1 MSVTK
6 EQLLMPYP
14 GLRPFEAE
22 DQPLFFG
29 REEEVAAILRKLEDH
44 RFVAVVGSSGS
55 GKSSLVR
62 AGLLPAVREG
72 FLFGTTNWCTL
83 IIKPGHQPYQRLTR
97 ALHQAAP
104 NLEEASAVPGGSEA
118 LSSEETATLNTLRR
132 ADRGLV
138 LALTETIPLPK
149 THVMLVID
157 QFEELFA
164 FRRAGIRRDAIA
176 PRDEAAGFVQML
188 LRSAAD
194 SDGGI
199 WVVLTM
205 RSDFFGDCEAFLG
218 LPEHISRCQ
227 FIVPRFDRGQMEEAI
242 TRPAAVAEGAFK
254 PFTFEEGLV
263 NRIINDAG
271 DRPDQLPLMQ
281 HALMR
286 TWKCAV
292 ARAGANGLVV
302 MSHADYVKAGGIE
315 NALSLHATA
324 AWDEIKDDPKKAHI
338 ARRLFLLLCDIS
350 PDSQIVR
357 RRPKV
362 NEVQAVTGATVSEI
376 KDVIIGFQRDDRN
389 FLIPPGAQNFTSESH
404 VDISHEALLRQWK
417 LFSDDWQLRERQD
430 VSELRRVTE
439 LAALRNQGQEV
450 GFLPPKDLERIARW
464 RDRVSPEWAVR
475 YVTKEEWDNALLFVE
490 ESQAEAKRGKVQ
502 DRIRM
507 LALPEQQA
515 RLKLTG
521 LDDEFWHDLL
531 PRIVEGEVIPVI
543 GPGAVTFGSGN
554 ELLYPSL
561 AQRLATELDPPLIFE
576 QPPRDLQEVVD
587 AQRARGRPISRIY
600 KGLYNIV
607 KDPDLCPGATLA
619 ALAATE
625 PFQLFLST
633 TFDPLLPRAVE
644 SASPGGKSE
653 ERCGAATLRGACPDL
668 PQEITRLEHRFVYQ
682 ILGRAAP
689 TSDFVVWDDDML
701 PFLLRLNQQLPLLPR
716 LSEALRRSDLLILGV
731 NFVGWFLRFFVH
743 VIKQKRL
750 SEIAGEELAIF
761 ERLDPADRDK
771 VVVYLTYPT
780 GIRIL
785 PIDPLEF
792 VAELHERWR
801 KKHPRAVPDPYM
813 MNRAHREEQRARGC
827 IFISYA
833 SPDVGIARYV
843 VRQLQEA
850 GCLVWFDKEQIEPG
864 VRWEEEVREVVD
876 ERCGLFL
883 SLISEQSAAKLE
895 GYTLFERKLAE
906 RRRERF
912 AVDHIFYIPVR
923 IDDGEPLI
931 PQNEPPGTR
940 NIQAIRKPG
949 GHFDSEF
956 ISYLRE
962 LQRERFGAL
971 GHQLRR

>member
-1 MSVTK
+1 MSVAK
-6 EQLLMPYP
+6 EQLPMPYP

-29 REEEVAAILRKLEDH
+29 REEQVAAILHELEDH
-44 RFVAVVGSSGS
+44 HFVAVVGSSGS

-62 AGLLPAVREG
+62 AGLLPTVREG

-104 NLEEASAVPGGSEA
+104 KLEEASALSRGSEP
-118 LSSEETATLNTLRR
+118 LTSEETASLNILRG
-132 ADRGLV
+132 AERGLV
-138 LALTETIPLPK
+138 LACSEIIPLRE
-149 THVMLVID
+149 TRLMLVVD

-164 FRRAGIRRDAIA
+164 FRRAGIRRDAVA
-176 PRDEAAGFVQML
+176 PRDEAAGFVRML

-194 SDGGI
+194 SGDRI

-218 LPEHISRCQ
+218 LPEEISRCQ

-242 TRPAAVAEGAFK
+242 TRPGAVAEGAFK

-292 ARAGANGLVV
+292 AASGANGPVV

-324 AWDEIKDDPKKAHI
+324 AWDEIKDDPKKAQI

-357 RRPKV
+357 RRPIV
-362 NEVQAVTGATVSEI
+362 HEVQAVTGATVSEI
-376 KDVIIGFQRDDRN
+376 KDVIIVFQRDDRN
-389 FLIPPGAQNFTSESH
+389 FLIPPGAENFTSESY

-417 LFSDDWQLRERQD
+417 LFSGDWQLRERQD

-439 LAALRNQGQEV
+439 LATLRNQGLEV
-450 GFLPPKDLERIARW
+450 GFLPPQDLERIARW
-464 RDRVSPEWAVR
+464 RDRVSPEWAHR
-475 YVTKEEWDNALLFVE
+475 YVTKEEWDDALLFVE
-490 ESQAEAKRGKVQ
+490 ESESEAKRAKVQ

-521 LDDEFWHDLL
+521 LDDAFWHQLL
-531 PRIVEGEVIPVI
+531 PRISEGHVIPVI

-554 ELLYPSL
+554 ELLYPWL
-561 AQRLATELDPPLIFE
+561 AQLLPRKLDPPLTLD

-587 AQRARGRPISRIY
+587 AQRARGQPIARIY
-600 KGLYNIV
+600 RQLYNIL
-607 KDPDLCPGATLA
+607 KNPDVRPGATLA
-619 ALAATE
+619 ALAAIE
-625 PFQLFLST
+625 GFQLFVST

-644 SASPGGKSE
+644 IASPGGRPE
-653 ERCGAATLRGACPDL
+653 ERCAAATLRGPCPDL
-668 PQEITRLEHRFVYQ
+668 PQEITSLERRFVYQ

-689 TSDFVVWDDDML
+689 TRDFVVWDDDML
-701 PFLLRLNQQLPLLPR
+701 PFLLRLNQQLALLPR
-716 LSEALRRSDLLILGV
+716 LSEALQRTNLLILGV
-731 NFVGWFLRFFVH
+731 NFVGWFLRFFVQ
-743 VIKQKRL
+743 VIRQRHL

-761 ERLDPADRDK
+761 EKLDPADRDK
-771 VVVYLTYPT
+771 VVVYLTHPT

-792 VAELHERWR
+792 VAELYERWR
-801 KKHPRAVPDPYM
+801 KEHPRVVLDAYLV
-813 MNRAHREEQRARGC
+813 NRAHRAKHRAPGC

-833 SPDVGIARYV
+833 SPDAEIARYV
-843 VRQLQEA
+843 TKQLQEA
-850 GCLVWFDKEQIEPG
+850 GCLVWFDKEQIELG
-864 VRWEEEVREVVD
+864 ARWEEMVREVVD

-883 SLISEQSAAKLE
+883 SLVSEQSAAKLE
-895 GYTLFERKLAE
+895 GFTLFERKLAE

-912 AVDHIFYIPVR
+912 ADNVIFYVPVR
-923 IDDGEPLI
+923 IDEGEPLV
-931 PQNEPPGTR
+931 PDNEPQGA
-940 NIQAIRKPG
+940 QAVRRPG
-949 GHFDSEF
+949 GHLDKDLV
-956 ISYLRE
+956 SYLRE
-962 LQRERFGAL
+962 KQRENCIAL
-971 GHQLRR
+971 GYPQPPDFS